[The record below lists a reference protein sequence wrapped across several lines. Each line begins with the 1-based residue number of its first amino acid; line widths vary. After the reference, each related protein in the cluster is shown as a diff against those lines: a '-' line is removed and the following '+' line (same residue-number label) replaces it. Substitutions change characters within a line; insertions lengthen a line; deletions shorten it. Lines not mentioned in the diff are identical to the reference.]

1 MVPQLFGTLQV
12 FQQFIGLH
20 PGIELAQREYEE
32 DPQMSSW
39 SEENHPW
46 HHGVG
51 AGTEVGLRRLDD
63 FDIDSHY
70 LSLFIISGIK
80 AIKTLRWS

>member
-20 PGIELAQREYEE
+20 PGIELAQREDEE

-39 SEENHPW
+39 SERNI
-46 HHGVG
+46 HGTMELVQG
-51 AGTEVGLRRLDD
+51 Q
-63 FDIDSHY
+63 
-70 LSLFIISGIK
+70 K
-80 AIKTLRWS
+80 C